1 MKFEREVACL
11 VEAFEPKCF
20 QDTFTHELDVCA
32 RRRTR
37 ATRPLPRR
45 DGQERGDASD
55 PTPDKC
61 IVLQQNIVF
70 TNLFTTIFGAELVW
84 RWTKALKNVIY
95 TAFLTGACG
104 SWARHLRVR
113 APHVVHPEQHLVPFP
128 GSSACSIASANSEES
143 SYSVKS
149 TRILSAL
156 TSLASVSN
164 ILGTCVYSEVSA
176 CAWSN

>member
-84 RWTKALKNVIY
+84 RWTKAVANSQDLH

-104 SWARHLRVR
+104 SWARRLRVR
-113 APHVVHPEQHLVPFP
+113 AAHVVHPEQHLGPFP
-128 GSSACSIASANSEES
+128 GLQR
-143 SYSVKS
+143 VLH
-149 TRILSAL
+149 R
-156 TSLASVSN
+156 
-164 ILGTCVYSEVSA
+164 LGELRGEFVLGKVHA
-176 CAWSN
+176 DLIRVDQLGQRLQHLGHLRAR